1 MSYGLVRSTAELGK
15 VPTAAEMVDNELI
28 VNVTDG
34 KAFLRRGS
42 VVHTFTLGGGSG
54 GSGTVTSVAANVTG
68 SGLSVSGSP
77 ITTSG
82 TLTFQLS
89 ANLQSWSA
97 LAPSAKQ
104 DTLVSGTNIK
114 TVNGSSILGSGN
126 LTVSA
131 AAGGSNKQINF
142 NNSGLLGGT
151 TYATSEAGFLTLL
164 SGTSAGSPTGQASL
178 ACKQLN
184 TYGIPGFFTSVG
196 ELVALQSAFATG
208 NVSCSIPNGGTTLTV
223 IGTAVTAAGT
233 ATALGVGNNEWQSI
247 KKLYYSAASSATAIA
262 SIRETVA
269 NYLLGQAV
277 SSGARGA
284 GFILVAYVGLNA
296 GATVASTR
304 MFAGIR
310 QVTTAPTDVSP
321 LSLTSVLGFGYDSTV
336 ANWQAI
342 TNNSGAATVSNTGI
356 PKPSAA
362 FADMYRIVIESL
374 PGVSYV
380 SVQLKS
386 IATGATYSTFLSSDL
401 PSPLVNVAY
410 TAYASAGGTATAIGL
425 IHGGHYWYM
434 PFSF

>member
-54 GSGTVTSVAANVTG
+54 GSGTVTSVAASVTG
-68 SGLSVSGSP
+68 TGLFVSGSP

-89 ANLQSWSA
+89 TNLQSWSA
-97 LAPSAKQ
+97 LATTAKQ
-104 DTLVSGTNIK
+104 DALVSGTNIK

-142 NNSGLLGGT
+142 NNSGVLGGT
-151 TYATSEAGFLTLL
+151 TYATSEGGYLTLL
-164 SGTSAGSPTGQASL
+164 TGTSGGSPTGQASL
-178 ACKQLN
+178 ACKQFS
-184 TYGIPGFFTSVG
+184 TYGVPGFFTAVG
-196 ELVALQSAFATG
+196 ELVALQGALAAG

-296 GATVASTR
+296 GATVASRR

-321 LSLTSVLGFGYDSTV
+321 LTLTSVLGFGFDSTV
-336 ANWQAI
+336 SNWQAI
-342 TNNSGAATVSNTGI
+342 TNNSGAATLADTGI

-362 FADMYRIVIESL
+362 YADMYRIVIESL
-374 PGVSYV
+374 PGVNYV

-386 IATGATYSTFLSSDL
+386 IATGATYSTFLMSDL
-401 PSPLVNVAY
+401 PTPLINVAY

>member
-42 VVHTFTLGGGSG
+42 VVHTFTLGGGGG
-54 GSGTVTSVAANVTG
+54 GSGTVTSVAAAVTG
-68 SGLSVSGSP
+68 TGLSVSGSP

-97 LAPSAKQ
+97 LATAAKQ

-114 TVNGSSILGSGN
+114 TINGSTLLGSGN
-126 LTVSA
+126 IAISA
-131 AAGGSNKQINF
+131 SAGGTNKQLNF
-142 NNSGLLGGT
+142 NNGGLLAGT
-151 TYATSEAGFLTLL
+151 AYATSEAGFVTLL
-164 SGTSAGSPTGQASL
+164 PGTSAGSPTGQASL

-184 TYGIPGFFTSVG
+184 TYGVPGFFTSVG
-196 ELVALQSAFATG
+196 ELVALQSALSSG

-223 IGTAVTAAGT
+223 IGTAVSAAGS
-233 ATALGVGNNEWQSI
+233 ATALGVGSNEWQSI
-247 KKLYYSAASSATAIA
+247 KKLYYSATSSATAVA

-296 GATVASTR
+296 GATVASRR

-321 LSLTSVLGFGYDSTV
+321 LTLTGVLGFGFDSTV
-336 ANWQAI
+336 ANWHAI
-342 TNNSGAATVSNTGI
+342 TNNSGAATYYDTGI
-356 PKPSAA
+356 PKPSVAY
-362 FADMYRIVIESL
+362 ADMYRIVIESL

-380 SVQLKS
+380 AVQLKS
-386 IATGATYSTFLSSDL
+386 IATGVTFSTFLNSDL
-401 PSPLVNVAY
+401 PAPLVNVAY